1 LSSAFAPDSI
11 PNYAQVLLPI
21 AIAQHYTYSIP
32 SGMATSLQVGM
43 RVEVQFGKSKLYTG
57 IVAGFI
63 DKINPQI
70 KPKAILSILDMAP
83 MVSEQQLQL
92 WTWIADYYA
101 CTIGEVMNAALPG
114 KLKLNSD
121 SKVFLS
127 PTFDHNMQGLSDK
140 EFLIVEALIIQ
151 KEISMSDIQSI
162 LAQKSITKLINKLIE
177 KRLIFVRQILKTK
190 YKPKIVDC
198 VRFTQAYQ
206 EYPELLNEAFELTSK
221 SEKQTNALL
230 AFVQLQ
236 KSNKFVRKTDIYKTA
251 KIDTSVIKAMVKK
264 GIFEVYPRTVSRIE
278 SEDVNVDELP
288 PLTEQQQAVMP
299 IIKSSF
305 AENKPILLHG
315 VTGSGKTRVYVE
327 CMKEIIAKGGQVLY
341 LLPEIALTTQIINRL
356 KKLFGNDILVYHSK
370 MNDDQR
376 VEIFEVARKEGK
388 IFLGA
393 RSSIFLPF
401 RQLDL
406 IVVDEEHDPSFKQ
419 YEPAP
424 RYNARDTALYMS
436 KLYDAKIILG
446 TATPSIETYTNAL
459 SGKYNL
465 AELTERFAGL
475 AMPEIIIVDKKREIA
490 QNKIK
495 GQFTSVL
502 IDEIQSALDK
512 KEQII
517 LFQNRRGYAPTISC
531 DVCAWKME
539 CNNCDVSLTYHKYT
553 HKMHCHYCASRHT
566 LPEECP
572 ACGNKHLEEKGY
584 GTAKIEDEIISFFPT
599 ATVGR
604 MDFDT
609 VNTRAAYEDLLMDFE
624 DRQIDIL
631 VGTQM
636 ITKGLDFDNV
646 SVVGVLNADQQFA
659 YPDFRSTER
668 GFQLILQVSGRAGRK
683 NKQGK
688 VIIQTFNPTHPVL
701 EDIIAYDYSHFYHR
715 EIFERKEA
723 AYPPVSRMIKVTLKH
738 KKVQNLKDAT
748 LFFDHLIRPTLGE
761 RLNGPASPYVGRIRS
776 YFLMDFWIKLE
787 NKAAV
792 LKSTKSLLHTAAAQV
807 KASPGAS
814 QLRVVIDVDPY

>member
-32 SGMATSLQVGM
+32 SGMATL
-43 RVEVQFGKSKLYTG
+43 
-57 IVAGFI
+57 
-63 DKINPQI
+63 

-92 WTWIADYYA
+92 WAWIADYYA

-121 SKVFLS
+121 SKIFLS

-162 LAQKSITKLINKLIE
+162 LGQKSVAKLINKLIE

-288 PLTEQQQAVMP
+288 PLTEQR
-299 IIKSSF
+299 
-305 AENKPILLHG
+305 
-315 VTGSGKTRVYVE
+315 SGKTRVYVE
-327 CMKEIIAKGGQVLY
+327 CMKEIIANGGQVLY

-376 VEIFEVARKEGK
+376 VEIFEVARKE
-388 IFLGA
+388 A

-553 HKMHCHYCASRHT
+553 HKMHCHYCASRHI

-572 ACGNKHLEEKGY
+572 ACGNKHLQEKGY
-584 GTAKIEDEIISFFPT
+584 GTAKIEDEIISFFP
-599 ATVGR
+599 AASVGR

-609 VNTRAAYEDLLMDFE
+609 VNTRSMPINNLPTQILDLPREDF
-624 DRQIDIL
+624 
-631 VGTQM
+631 
-636 ITKGLDFDNV
+636 
-646 SVVGVLNADQQFA
+646 S
-659 YPDFRSTER
+659 
-668 GFQLILQVSGRAGRK
+668 
-683 NKQGK
+683 
-688 VIIQTFNPTHPVL
+688 
-701 EDIIAYDYSHFYHR
+701 
-715 EIFERKEA
+715 
-723 AYPPVSRMIKVTLKH
+723 
-738 KKVQNLKDAT
+738 
-748 LFFDHLIRPTLGE
+748 
-761 RLNGPASPYVGRIRS
+761 
-776 YFLMDFWIKLE
+776 
-787 NKAAV
+787 
-792 LKSTKSLLHTAAAQV
+792 
-807 KASPGAS
+807 
-814 QLRVVIDVDPY
+814 